1 MTLFKIM
8 ICLNSTY
15 KKSLQKRSPQTRLGH
30 DMHKG
35 DKSIERGALHSF
47 TYLIQIL
54 HDLKSIII

>member
-1 MTLFKIM
+1 M